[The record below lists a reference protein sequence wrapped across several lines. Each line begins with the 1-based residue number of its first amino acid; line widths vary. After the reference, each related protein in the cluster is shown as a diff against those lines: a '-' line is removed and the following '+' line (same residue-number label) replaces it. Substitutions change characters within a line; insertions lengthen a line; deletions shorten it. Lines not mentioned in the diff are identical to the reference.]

1 MRWTAA
7 CSPRYRLIPATTG
20 VSRELAGVHPQPVR
34 KRDFSVAYPVLT
46 QQFTSVTHG
55 SDLAVTLNR
64 QIPGI
69 GGASGQARQPSNWR
83 STEASSA
90 GGTAVQSQCRIGRG
104 PGPSRCRR
112 RALKVIYKLLLNIA
126 LSYGTVR
133 VFPRSFPLMFLV
145 RKAHL
150 RMQARWLCVRSC
162 GYGVH
167 DFGPHHAGQWDG
179 ERHLR
184 DHVRPNHCHIPARTV
199 TKRD

>member
-1 MRWTAA
+1 MKGFCSKLWPATARRPTLYRDDLWELLGFGNHLSSWPRFAQVPFPAQWSGDTRGRRTGPQCPRWQRASRHMRWTAA

-83 STEASSA
+83 STETSAA
-90 GGTAVQSQCRIGRG
+90 GGAAVQSRCRIGRG

-112 RALKVIYKLLLNIA
+112 RALKGMLK
-126 LSYGTVR
+126 
-133 VFPRSFPLMFLV
+133 
-145 RKAHL
+145 
-150 RMQARWLCVRSC
+150 
-162 GYGVH
+162 
-167 DFGPHHAGQWDG
+167 
-179 ERHLR
+179 
-184 DHVRPNHCHIPARTV
+184 
-199 TKRD
+199 